1 MPRLDAKVV
10 ALGEKLFHDK
20 RLSVDGTIA
29 CASCHII
36 AEGGDDNL
44 PRSRGVSGREGGV
57 NAPTVLNAALNFVL
71 FWDGRA
77 PTLEDQA
84 GGPLVNE
91 KEMATTWAHVLSLLG
106 ADPQY
111 LALFKQA
118 FPDGVT
124 EKNVRTSIATFERT
138 LLTPGARFDR
148 WLEGDKAALSEE
160 EVAGYALFKSVGC
173 IACHQGQN
181 VGGNMFQ
188 KFGVLGDYFKERG
201 NITRDDYGRFNVT
214 GLESDRF
221 VFRVPS
227 LRNVELTAPY
237 FHDGSAATLEQA
249 VRTMAR
255 YQLGRPLEDADVGRL
270 VAFLKTLT
278 APVPGKAAP

>member
-1 MPRLDAKVV
+1 MPAV
-10 ALGEKLFHDK
+10 
-20 RLSVDGTIA
+20 S
-29 CASCHII
+29 HII
-36 AEGGDDNL
+36 SEGGDDNRA
-44 PRSRGVSGREGGV
+44 RSRGVKDREGGV

-91 KEMATTWAHVLSLLG
+91 KEMATDWNHVLATLR
-106 ADPQY
+106 ADAEYP
-111 LALFKQA
+111 ALFKQA
-118 FPDGVT
+118 FADGVS
-124 EKNVRTSIATFERT
+124 EKNVRASIATFERT
-138 LLTPGARFDR
+138 LLTPGARFDL
-148 WLEGDKAALSEE
+148 WLQGDKSALNEE
-160 EVAGYALFKSVGC
+160 EVQGYALFKSVGC

-188 KFGVLGDYFKERG
+188 KFGVLGDYFTDRG
-201 NITRDDYGRFNVT
+201 NITQDDYGRFNVT

-237 FHDGSAATLEQA
+237 FHDGSAATLDQA

-255 YQLGRPLEDADVGRL
+255 YQLGRPLEDADVLRL

-278 APVPGKAAP
+278 APLPGKSKP